1 LKSLHDDFRKLL
13 SRRNRT
19 HVDDKLIDLAIV
31 VEVYLI
37 DCLKL
42 LALDLAVKAKKV
54 PIAPRI
60 GR

>member
-1 LKSLHDDFRKLL
+1 
-13 SRRNRT
+13 
-19 HVDDKLIDLAIV
+19 LIDLAIV